1 MINQIFQYMKLNRS
15 NLSFLIAIIIC
26 CQSIYSQEYLS
37 TLHKQNPLTSDQW
50 QSLFPNR
57 AGLNLGHPQGYTT
70 DFFSYNNFTQA
81 RNEMADYLVKIRKK
95 QGINGELITIT
106 KKSSKVVYNYSDVEA
121 SWYSNTTPETIINVD
136 FADFI
141 NTSNSVNNTRELGA
155 FLANISKETTGGW
168 QTPVGG
174 GSLGDYARWGLYF
187 VHELGYNVT
196 NSAGAYSQAST
207 EYPANPTKGY
217 YGRGPIQL
225 SWNYNY
231 GQFSKFLY
239 NDKNVLL
246 NNPDLI
252 QQDGVL
258 AFKSAI
264 WFWMMP
270 QWPKPSCH
278 QVMHD
283 LWVPNI
289 GEYAMNKM
297 YLKGFAHTNNIIN
310 GGLECRSSSSSVF
323 TVKVALRS
331 DLYKYYLGILGL
343 NSNQIA
349 GEDSGQYTTTCFQ
362 ETSNAMQD
370 YQSAN
375 VLATKCFD
383 LENFI
388 YSPNPVQ
395 ENLTIQYKK
404 NIDQIVIYGLD
415 GKEIQKI
422 PIQKTSA
429 ELDSNKFEKGIY
441 LLKVI
446 SEGESA
452 IFRIIKN

>member
-1 MINQIFQYMKLNRS
+1 MKFK
-15 NLSFLIAIIIC
+15 LSKLCFLIAIIISS
-26 CQSIYSQEYLS
+26 QLIHSQEHSNLIYKK
-37 TLHKQNPLTSDQW
+37 TILTSAQW

-57 AGLNLGHPQGYTT
+57 AGLSSSHPQGYTT
-70 DFFSYNNFTQA
+70 DFFSYNNFIQA
-81 RNEMADYLVKIRKK
+81 CSEMANYLVKIRRKE
-95 QGINGELITIT
+95 GVNGELITIT
-106 KKSSKVVYNYSDVEA
+106 KKNSQIVYNYSQVDPT
-121 SWYSNTTPETIINVD
+121 WYANTTPETIINID

-141 NTSNSVNNTRELGA
+141 NTSNSVNNIRELGA

-174 GSLGDYARWGLYF
+174 GSLGDYAKWGLYF
-187 VHELGYNVT
+187 VYELGYNAT
-196 NSAGAYSQAST
+196 NSAGAYSQVSV
-207 EYPANPTKGY
+207 EYPADPTKGY

-246 NNPDLI
+246 NNPDLV

-283 LWVPNI
+283 LWEPII
-289 GEYAMNKM
+289 GEYTMNKM

-310 GGLECRSSSSSVF
+310 GGLECRSWSSSAY
-323 TVKVALRS
+323 TLKVALRS

-349 GEDSGQYTTTCFQ
+349 AEDSGQYTTTCFQ
-362 ETSNAMQD
+362 DTSNAMQD
-370 YQSAN
+370 YLSAN
-375 VLATKCFD
+375 VLSSNTFD
-383 LENFI
+383 LDHLVF
-388 YSPNPVQ
+388 SPNPVQ
-395 ENLTIQYKK
+395 EYLKINYKK
-404 NIDQIVIYGLD
+404 NIDQIIIYGLD
-415 GKEIQKI
+415 GKEIQKTV
-422 PIQKTSA
+422 IQKSNF
-429 ELDSNKFEKGIY
+429 ELNVTCLEKGIY
-441 LLKVI
+441 LVKI
-446 SEGESA
+446 MSNGESA
-452 IFRIIKN
+452 VFRILKN